1 MQAVHTVSAAT
12 PRPATTTVAAADAM
26 EIVNNALGS
35 TRRLRFAP
43 TVERRLVH
51 KAADSQVL
59 LTDAEQVGADRFLV
73 AAAWSPDHLLYRPGP
88 SGAGDPTLLVESMR
102 QSAIYLSHTFYGI
115 PADGQHFVLS
125 HLSTD
130 IVPRGLPFDESAAL
144 PVVLDVT
151 CVRTSTRPDRFSM
164 QLSVSLYIHGR
175 WYGRADFRWA
185 VLPQGA
191 YDVLRHRNRPAL
203 DPACATDDPAAGT
216 FALSPGAV
224 GRHQDRDVLLAQ
236 APGAPEDTWRLRMDR
251 SHPVHFDHDSDH
263 VPGMVLL
270 EALNQAAHA
279 SYVREFGAV
288 SRLVPWMVSSL
299 EAEFSCFGELDHP
312 IDIVVRPLP
321 EPGPS
326 RAGFEAAAVQGDRTL
341 TSARF
346 VGAAPSWTLLAD
358 WEAVTC

>member
-1 MQAVHTVSAAT
+1 
-12 PRPATTTVAAADAM
+12 M

-191 YDVLRHRNRPAL
+191 YDVVRHRNRPAL

-216 FALSPGAV
+216 FALSPGTV
-224 GRHQDRDVLLAQ
+224 GRHQDRDVLLAE

-251 SHPVHFDHDSDH
+251 GHPVHFDHDSDH

-279 SYVREFGAV
+279 SYAREFGAV

-299 EAEFSCFGELDHP
+299 EAEFNCFGELDHP
-312 IDIVVRPLP
+312 IDIIVRPLP

>member
-191 YDVLRHRNRPAL
+191 YDVVRHRNRPAL

-216 FALSPGAV
+216 FALSPGTV
-224 GRHQDRDVLLAQ
+224 GRHQDRDVLLAE

-251 SHPVHFDHDSDH
+251 GHPVHFDHDSDH

-279 SYVREFGAV
+279 SYAREFGAV

-299 EAEFSCFGELDHP
+299 EAEFNCFGELDHP

>member
-1 MQAVHTVSAAT
+1 MQAVHTASAAE
-12 PRPATTTVAAADAM
+12 PRPATTAVDAT

-59 LTDAEQVGADRFLV
+59 LTDAEQVGDDHFLV
-73 AAAWSPDHLLYRPGP
+73 AASWSPDHLLYLPGP
-88 SGAGDPTLLVESMR
+88 SGAGDPTLLIESMR
-102 QSAIYLSHTFYGI
+102 QSAIYLSHMFYGI
-115 PADGQHFVLS
+115 PTEGRHFVLS
-125 HLSTD
+125 HLSAD
-130 IVPRGLPFDESAAL
+130 IVPRGLPFDEGAAL

-151 CVRTSTRPDRFSM
+151 CVRTSTRPNRFSM
-164 QLSVSLYIHGR
+164 QLSVSLYMHGR

-185 VLPQGA
+185 VLPQEA
-191 YDVLRHRNRPAL
+191 YEALRTRNRPTL
-203 DPACATDDPAAGT
+203 DAACATDDPAAGT
-216 FALSPGAV
+216 FLLRPGAV
-224 GRHQDRDVLLAQ
+224 GRRQERDVLLAQ
-236 APGAPEDTWRLRMDR
+236 APGAPEGTWRLRMDR
-251 SHPVHFDHDSDH
+251 THPVHFDHDSDH

-279 SYVREFGAV
+279 SYVREYGAV
-288 SRLVPWMVSSL
+288 SRLAPWMVSSL
-299 EAEFSCFGELDHP
+299 EAQFSCFGELDHP
-312 IDIVVRPLP
+312 IDIVVRPVR

-326 RAGFEAAAVQGDRTL
+326 RAGFEVSAVQGDRTL

-346 VGAAPSWTLLAD
+346 IGAAPSWTLLAD

>member
-1 MQAVHTVSAAT
+1 MQAVHTVPAAT
-12 PRPATTTVAAADAM
+12 PRPATAAVDAT

-35 TRRLRFAP
+35 TRRLGFAP

-59 LTDAEQVGADRFLV
+59 LTDAEQVGEDHFLV
-73 AAAWSPDHLLYRPGP
+73 AASWSPDHLLYRPGP

-102 QSAIYLSHTFYGI
+102 QSAIYLSHMFYGI
-115 PADGQHFVLS
+115 PTEGQHFVLS
-125 HLSTD
+125 HLSAD

-151 CVRTSTRPDRFSM
+151 CVRTSTRPNRFSM

-185 VLPQGA
+185 VLPQAA
-191 YDVLRHRNRPAL
+191 YDALRHRNRPVL
-203 DPACATDDPAAGT
+203 DAAHATDNPAAGT
-216 FALSPGAV
+216 FLLRPGAV
-224 GRHQDRDVLLAQ
+224 GRRLERDVLLAQ
-236 APGAPEDTWRLRMDR
+236 APDAPEGTWRLRMDR
-251 SHPVHFDHDSDH
+251 THPVHFDHDSDH

-279 SYVREFGAV
+279 SYVREYGAV
-288 SRLVPWMVSSL
+288 SRLAPWGVSSL
-299 EAEFSCFGELDHP
+299 EAQFSCFGELDHP
-312 IDIVVRPLP
+312 IDIVVRPVL

-326 RAGFEAAAVQGDRTL
+326 RAGFEISAVQGDRTL

-346 VGAAPSWTLLAD
+346 IGAAPSWTLLAD